1 MTCYIHHVPG
11 RLRVKSPAFKSRE
24 GLEEVAKALI
34 DAVDGVTGAETNSRT
49 GSVTIYYDHGRVKLS
64 HLLGVFVA
72 NEYIDLCAPLSFH
85 GHAVTE
91 GGDKARSH
99 PTLVD
104 GVAEGVSQLLV
115 DLALEKVF
123 PRAAMILFGALA

>member
-11 RLRVKSPAFKSRE
+11 RLRVKSPAFKNRDGNAE
-24 GLEEVAKALI
+24 AAKALI
-34 DAVDGVTGAETNSRT
+34 EAVDGVTGAETNSRT
-49 GSVTIYYDHGRVKLS
+49 GSVTIYYDHGRVKPP

-72 NEYIDLCAPLSFH
+72 NEYIDLRAPLSFH

-104 GVAEGVSQLLV
+104 GLAERVSKVLV
-115 DLALEKVF
+115 DLALEKVL